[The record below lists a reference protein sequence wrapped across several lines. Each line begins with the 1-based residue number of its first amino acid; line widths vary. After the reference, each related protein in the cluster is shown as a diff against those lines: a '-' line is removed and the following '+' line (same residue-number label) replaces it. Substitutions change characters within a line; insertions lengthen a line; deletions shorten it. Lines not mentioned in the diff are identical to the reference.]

1 MPADHQDQSSASSRS
16 SDPSDVASNQVAP
29 EPSGS
34 PAGSDRIIIFDT
46 TLRDGEQSPGASMT
60 VSEKVRIATLLE
72 QMGVDVIEAGFAIAS
87 EGDFKAVNEIAK
99 RVKDSVVCSLSR
111 AQPRDI
117 DRAAEALE
125 PAERRRIHT
134 FIATSPLHMRVKLE
148 MTPDQ
153 VHQAVIDSVTRA
165 RGHTDDVEWSCEDGS
180 RSEHDFLCRCIET
193 AIDCG
198 ATTINIPDTVGYAY
212 PEEFADLI
220 RMIQNRVPN
229 IDKAVISVHCH
240 NDLGLG
246 VANSLRA
253 IEAGAR
259 QVECTINGIGER
271 AGNAAMEEVVM
282 AIRTRSDIMPVRTG
296 IVTEHITKASR
307 LVSAI
312 TGFAVQP
319 NKAIVGVNAFQH
331 EAGIHQDGMLKD
343 AGTYEIMRPEDVGL
357 VRSNLVMGKHSG
369 RHAFKKKLAELG
381 YELGDNALVDA
392 FARFK
397 ALADKKKEIFDE
409 DLIALVDSEISA
421 AGQKINVLELDVACG
436 SRPTSLAKLVLEV
449 DGSRQTAEAEGSGP
463 VDATFNAI
471 RKLVP
476 HEANL
481 ALFQIHA
488 VTEGTDA
495 QAEVTVR
502 LEEDGKT
509 VVGHAAETDTI
520 LGAARAY
527 TTALNKLLTK
537 REKTA
542 PAVLSA

>member
-1 MPADHQDQSSASSRS
+1 MSAKPS
-16 SDPSDVASNQVAP
+16 SDARST
-29 EPSGS
+29 S
-34 PAGSDRIIIFDT
+34 PDGVEVTTDDHIIIFDT

-60 VSEKVRIATLLE
+60 VEEKLKIADVLE
-72 QMGVDVIEAGFAIAS
+72 QMRVDVIEAGFAIAS
-87 EGDFKAVNEIAK
+87 EGDFRAVNEIAK
-99 RVKDSVVCSLSR
+99 KVKESVVCSLAR
-111 AQPRDI
+111 ASLADI

-125 PAERRRIHT
+125 PAAQKRIHT
-134 FIATSPLHMRVKLE
+134 FIATSPLHMAVKLQKE
-148 MTPDQ
+148 PDA
-153 VHQAVIDSVTRA
+153 VHQAVIDSVTHA
-165 RGHTDDVEWSCEDGS
+165 RNFTDDVEWSCEDGS
-180 RSEHDFLCRCIET
+180 RSEHDFLCRCIES

-198 ATTINIPDTVGYAY
+198 ATTINVPDTVGYAY
-212 PEEFADLI
+212 PDEFADLI
-220 RMIQNRVPN
+220 RMIRNRVPN
-229 IDKAVISVHCH
+229 IDRAIISVHCH

-253 IEAGAR
+253 ITAGAR

-271 AGNAAMEEVVM
+271 AGNAAMEEIVM
-282 AIRTRSDIMPVRTG
+282 AIRTRPDMVPGATRIET
-296 IVTEHITKASR
+296 THITRASR

-319 NKAIVGVNAFQH
+319 NKAIVGANAFAH

-357 VRSNLVMGKHSG
+357 IRSSLVMGKHSG
-369 RHAFKKKLAELG
+369 RHAFRKKLAELG
-381 YELGDNALVDA
+381 YELGDNALAEA

-409 DLIALVDSEISA
+409 DLVALVDDEI
-421 AGQKINVLELDVACG
+421 QTIDQRIKVVHLEVACG
-436 SRPTSLAKLVLEV
+436 SRPKSLARIVLDV
-449 DGSRQTAEAEGSGP
+449 DGEERTAESEGSGP

-471 RKLVP
+471 QQLVP
-476 HEANL
+476 HRATL

-495 QAEVTVR
+495 QAEVSVR

-509 VVGHAAETDTI
+509 VNGQTAETDTI
-520 LGAARAY
+520 LAAARAY
-527 TTALNKLLTK
+527 TTALNKLLDK

-542 PAVLSA
+542 PAALSA